1 MEVKDVLDFII
12 IYAIPLVA
20 FTISI
25 ASFQESRKVTKVQL
39 KLNEMEEKL
48 KKYELEELEKARTI
62 ANIPKVDARI
72 YSISK
77 QNHRLKIWN
86 SGQVEAYE
94 VDFQVPEALEVY
106 RDKVPFEVLDPGNSF
121 EEIVIVFFETP
132 RKSTIKLTWKDNTG
146 KEYVKEQIITI

>member
-1 MEVKDVLDFII
+1 
-12 IYAIPLVA
+12 
-20 FTISI
+20 
-25 ASFQESRKVTKVQL
+25 
-39 KLNEMEEKL
+39 MEEKL

-62 ANIPKVDARI
+62 VNIPKVDARI

-86 SGQVEAYE
+86 SGQVEAYG

-121 EEIVIVFFETP
+121 EEIVIFFF
-132 RKSTIKLTWKDNTG
+132 
-146 KEYVKEQIITI
+146 